1 MTNKNAILLGVMILT
16 ALALDAL
23 LNNWTATLFLSRKLA
38 DLIEWMA
45 FWR

>member
-1 MTNKNAILLGVMILT
+1 MTNKI
-16 ALALDAL
+16 ALALGAIILSAL
-23 LNNWTATLFLSRKLA
+23 VLDQLMNDGLALLFLSRKLA